1 MSVSPPRRAPL
12 EPFVPALVGIGLA
25 HVLLGMCV
33 WIVHSL
39 LPPRSKPVEVTSSWT
54 WYSPVDF
61 LSEAGLSAPKPV
73 PVVVAATPPPTAPP
87 LPEAGAKSVPRPP
100 SDTLANLEKSMTATS
115 GGFLTPDNPFLASQA
130 LGVTL
135 TSPAVVVPKAAAES
149 APAGQ
154 GRAANKYITLS
165 FNDDTYQG
173 VRAKPMLNLLDI
185 AKLNEATRSGNLI
198 ASGNLDAV
206 EIALQQALLREW
218 EPPLINAVP
227 RSQRRVTV
235 NLVIMR
241 DGSVKDAVIQQP
253 SGSGVLDA
261 SVRAALGRVTKIA
274 ESLPSSFPK
283 ERYPLRV
290 NLLIE

>member
-1 MSVSPPRRAPL
+1 MPQTAVATQTSINHTAVKGVDPKPAPK
-12 EPFVPALVGIGLA
+12 ID
-25 HVLLGMCV
+25 
-33 WIVHSL
+33 I
-39 LPPRSKPVEVTSSWT
+39 
-54 WYSPVDF
+54 
-61 LSEAGLSAPKPV
+61 LSARMNEAV
-73 PVVVAATPPPTAPP
+73 SR
-87 LPEAGAKSVPRPP
+87 LPA
-100 SDTLANLEKSMTATS
+100 DTLANLEKSMTSSS
-115 GGFLTPDNPFLASQA
+115 GGLLSPDNPFLASQSVIA
-130 LGVTL
+130 PQSSTVPAAPNAIPGG
-135 TSPAVVVPKAAAES
+135 SPPAS
-149 APAGQ
+149 PAGQ

-198 ASGNLDAV
+198 ATGSLDAV
-206 EIALQQALLREW
+206 EKALQQALLREW
-218 EPPLINAVP
+218 EPPLISAVP
-227 RSQRRVTV
+227 HSQRRVTV

-241 DGSVKDAVIQQP
+241 DGSVKDAVIQKP
-253 SGSGVLDA
+253 SGSDVLDA